1 MNSKLAR
8 FSGLLILTSVASCSS
23 LVEST
28 RKSLLNDESPRK
40 TNSQEVKWVSR
51 AQYDD
56 LMSKY
61 KELNEKYEN
70 LRTDSLQQNSP
81 ISKMNAL
88 AANQQPSETIDV
100 FGQNGIAKPKIA
112 MEDKSIDE
120 SQADKEIQL
129 FKKAV
134 LLKNAGKGEQSL
146 EIFQFL
152 EKSQIKQ
159 IQVRS
164 KRHIGE
170 VYFQKKQYDL
180 SLQVFESI
188 IRQDSYS
195 GSVILAL
202 EYAAKCAGMLG
213 LQEKK
218 LQYQSILKDFFG
230 VKA

>member
-100 FGQNGIAKPKIA
+100 FGQNGIAKPN
-112 MEDKSIDE
+112 E
-120 SQADKEIQL
+120 
-129 FKKAV
+129 
-134 LLKNAGKGEQSL
+134 
-146 EIFQFL
+146 
-152 EKSQIKQ
+152 
-159 IQVRS
+159 
-164 KRHIGE
+164 
-170 VYFQKKQYDL
+170 
-180 SLQVFESI
+180 
-188 IRQDSYS
+188 
-195 GSVILAL
+195 
-202 EYAAKCAGMLG
+202 
-213 LQEKK
+213 
-218 LQYQSILKDFFG
+218 
-230 VKA
+230 